1 MKKTI
6 ILLLPLILMAG
17 CRNKES
23 FSIKGIV
30 DNADSKTLYLRK
42 VDVNTLVMVDSS
54 KTGSGGKFKFKV
66 KATAPD
72 FYQLGFSETSF
83 LTLLA
88 EPGEKIGMRINGAN
102 LSIDY
107 TVTGSEG
114 SGKVRMLDLRLART
128 KSRLDSLRTLYEA
141 ASAEPDF
148 EEKGALLEQEFNN
161 TVSDIRRKT
170 IEFIIGNTT
179 SLASLKALY
188 QRIDDNAYV
197 LYDPRDLQ
205 YMKIVSDS
213 LGKYYPRSRNV
224 IALAEDVKRE
234 MNEFNTRQL
243 QNMANNSPEIR
254 LDPELTDI
262 NGKRIALS
270 SLRGKVVLLTFWSVD
285 SPECIAE
292 NLQLKELY
300 KIYKGRGFEIYQIN
314 LDEDEEKWK
323 RQVRFDELP
332 WISTREDDPSNPRNA
347 ILYNVRVLPAN
358 YLYGRD
364 GSIEGTNLHG
374 RTLQI
379 KLNQLFNN

>member
-285 SPECIAE
+285 SPECMVE

-300 KIYKGRGFEIYQIN
+300 KIYKSRGFEIYQIN

>member
-1 MKKTI
+1 MKKSI
-6 ILLLPLILMAG
+6 ILLLPLIIIAG
-17 CRNKES
+17 CRNTES
-23 FSIKGIV
+23 FTIKGVI
-30 DNADSKTLYLRK
+30 DNADNKTLYLRK
-42 VDVNTLVMVDSS
+42 VDVNTLVMIDSS
-54 KTGSGGKFKFKV
+54 KTGSGGEFRFKV

-72 FYQLGFSETSF
+72 FYQLGYSETSF

-88 EPGEKIGMRINGAN
+88 EPGEKIGMKINGAN
-102 LSIDY
+102 LSGDY
-107 TVTGSEG
+107 TITGSEG
-114 SGKVRMLDLRLART
+114 SEKVRMLDLRLART

-148 EEKGALLEQEFNN
+148 EEKGALLEQKFNN
-161 TVSDIRRKT
+161 TVSDIRKKT

-224 IALAEDVKRE
+224 IALSEDVKRE
-234 MNEFNTRQL
+234 MGEFNTRQL

-292 NLQLKELY
+292 NLQLKEFY
-300 KIYKGRGFEIYQIN
+300 KTYNRKGFEIYQIN

-332 WISTREDDPSNPRNA
+332 WISTREDDPSNPKNA
-347 ILYNVRVLPAN
+347 ILYNVKALPAS

-364 GSIEGTNLHG
+364 GTIIGTDLHG
-374 RTLQI
+374 RSLQI

>member
-1 MKKTI
+1 
-6 ILLLPLILMAG
+6 
-17 CRNKES
+17 
-23 FSIKGIV
+23 
-30 DNADSKTLYLRK
+30 
-42 VDVNTLVMVDSS
+42 
-54 KTGSGGKFKFKV
+54 
-66 KATAPD
+66 
-72 FYQLGFSETSF
+72 
-83 LTLLA
+83 
-88 EPGEKIGMRINGAN
+88 
-102 LSIDY
+102 
-107 TVTGSEG
+107 
-114 SGKVRMLDLRLART
+114 MLDLRLART

-141 ASAEPDF
+141 DSAEPDF

-224 IALAEDVKRE
+224 IALSEDVKRE
-234 MNEFNTRQL
+234 MGEFNTRQL

-292 NLQLKELY
+292 NLQLKEFY
-300 KIYKGRGFEIYQIN
+300 KTYNRKGFEIYQIN

>member
-23 FSIKGIV
+23 FTIKGIV
-30 DNADSKTLYLRK
+30 ENADSKTLYLRK
-42 VDVNTLVMVDSS
+42 VDINTLVMVDSS
-54 KTGSGGKFKFKV
+54 KTGPGGKFRFKV

-88 EPGEKIGMRINGAN
+88 EPGEKIGMKINGAN
-102 LSIDY
+102 LSGDY

-114 SGKVRMLDLRLART
+114 SEKVRMLDLRLAMT
-128 KSRLDSLRTLYEA
+128 KSRLDSLRTLYEE
-141 ASAEPDF
+141 ASGEPGF
-148 EEKGALLEQEFNN
+148 EERGALLEQEFNN

-170 IEFIIGNTT
+170 IEFIISNTT

-188 QRIDDNAYV
+188 QRIDENAYV

-224 IALAEDVKRE
+224 LALAEDVKRE
-234 MNEFNTRQL
+234 MNELYTRQI

-270 SLRGKVVLLTFWSVD
+270 SLKGKVVLLTFWSVD

-292 NLQLKELY
+292 NLQLKEFY
-300 KIYKGRGFEIYQIN
+300 KIYNNRGFEIYQIN

-347 ILYNVRVLPAN
+347 ILFNVKVLPTN

-364 GSIEGTNLHG
+364 GSIIGTNLHG
-374 RTLQI
+374 RSLQI